1 MIECRNITKTYVNG
15 GNETVALKGISFTI
29 HDGEFVSI
37 MGPSGS
43 GKSTLMHIL
52 GALDAPTGGSY
63 LLDGKNIADFSDDEL
78 AEIRREKIGFV
89 FQSFNLLP
97 RTTVFRNVML
107 PLIYGKTAKGERER
121 RVKESLRAVAFPDD
135 RYDHH
140 SNQLSGGQI
149 QRVAIARALVNHPSL
164 ILADEPTGN
173 LDTKT
178 GDMVLETFE
187 RLNREEG
194 HTIILIT
201 HEREVAERAHRILSI
216 RDGVLV
222 SDELV
227 KK

>member
-1 MIECRNITKTYVNG
+1 MIECRSITKIYTNG
-15 GNETVALKGISFTI
+15 DNQTLALKDVSFTI

-52 GALDAPTGGSY
+52 GALEVPTTGTY
-63 LLDGKNIADFSDDEL
+63 LLDGKDITQFSDDEL

-89 FQSFNLLP
+89 FQAFNLLP

-107 PLIYGKTAKGERER
+107 PLIYGRMAKDEREG
-121 RVKESLRAVAFPDD
+121 RVTESLRAVALPED
-135 RYDHH
+135 RWQHQ
-140 SNQLSGGQI
+140 SNQLSGGQM

-178 GDMVLETFE
+178 GDMVLQTFE
-187 RLNREEG
+187 RLNREQG
-194 HTIILIT
+194 HTVVIIT
-201 HEREVAERAHRILSI
+201 HEREVALHADRILYI
-216 RDGVLV
+216 RDGLLV
-222 SDELV
+222 SDESV